1 MTEGSVARRYARAF
15 FALASEE
22 KQVDDFGKELH
33 RLLEAVHA
41 AGDEAESVLSNPT
54 FTLAERRSVLER
66 LLPDLHLH
74 HTTRNFARLL
84 LDKGRFQHLDNIYRA
99 YEEMADEAANR
110 VRVEVIASGEMS
122 TPMRDA
128 VIRALTASTGKHVVL
143 HARVD
148 PTLLGGIIAR
158 VGSRV
163 YDASLQ
169 TRLDNIQRALLENA
183 QA

>member
-15 FALASEE
+15 FEIAVEE
-22 KQVDDFGKELH
+22 KQVDEFAAELH
-33 RLLEAVHA
+33 RLQIAVEA
-41 AGDEAESVLSNPT
+41 AGNEVQSVLGNPT
-54 FTLAERRSVLER
+54 FTLAERRSLLER
-66 LLPDLHLH
+66 ILPDLKLH
-74 HTTRNFARLL
+74 HSTRNFARLL
-84 LDKGRFQHLDNIYRA
+84 LDKGRFNHLAGIHQA
-99 YEEMADEAANR
+99 YQEMADEAANR

-128 VIRALTASTGKHVVL
+128 VSRALAASTGKHVVL
-143 HARVD
+143 NTRVD
-148 PTLLGGIIAR
+148 PSLLGGIVAR

-169 TRLDNIQRALLENA
+169 TRLDNIQRALLESA

>member
-15 FALASEE
+15 FEIAVEE
-22 KQVDDFGKELH
+22 DKVDDYAKELQRILH
-33 RLLEAVHA
+33 AVEA
-41 AGDEAESVLSNPT
+41 AGQEAESTLSNPT
-54 FTLAERRSVLER
+54 FTLPERRSVLER
-66 LLPDLHLH
+66 LLPELHLS

-84 LDKGRFQHLDNIYRA
+84 LEKGRFIHLAGIHQA
-99 YEEMADEAANR
+99 YQEMADAAANR

-128 VIRALTASTGKHVVL
+128 VVRALSASTGKHVVL
-143 HARVD
+143 NTRVD
-148 PTLLGGIIAR
+148 PSLLGGIIAR

-169 TRLDNIQRALLENA
+169 TRLDNIQRALLESA

>member
-15 FALASEE
+15 FEIASEE
-22 KQVDDFGKELH
+22 GKVDDFAQELH
-33 RLLEAVHA
+33 RILATLES
-41 AGDEAESVLSNPT
+41 AGQETQSVLSNPT
-54 FTLAERRSVLER
+54 FTLVERRSVLER
-66 LLPDLHLH
+66 LLPELHLH

-84 LDKGRFQHLDNIYRA
+84 LDKGRFDQLAGIYRA
-99 YEEMADEAANR
+99 YQEMADEAANR

-122 TPMRDA
+122 APMRDA
-128 VIRALTASTGKHVVL
+128 VSRALSASTGKHVVL
-143 HARVD
+143 NTRVD
-148 PTLLGGIIAR
+148 PSLLGGIIAR

-169 TRLDNIQRALLENA
+169 TRLDNIQRALLESA